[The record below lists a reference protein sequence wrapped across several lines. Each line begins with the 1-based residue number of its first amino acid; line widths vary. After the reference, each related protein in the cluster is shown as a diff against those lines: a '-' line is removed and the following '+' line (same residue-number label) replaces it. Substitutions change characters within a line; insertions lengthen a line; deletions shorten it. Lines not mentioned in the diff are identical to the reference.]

1 VKAVFGLGNPGLAYV
16 LTRHNVGFEV
26 IDLYRKVHR
35 LRRKGRIES
44 SALVY
49 STGGLLLVKPMGF
62 MNESGTAVRG
72 VLSKH
77 SVSPADALIVHDDLD
92 LPLGRM
98 KLLGAGG
105 PGTHKGVSS
114 VLSALGT
121 EEVPRLKIG
130 IEIDERGEAGIDFVL
145 DRFSPAERERVLPA
159 LECAVE
165 AIDLFR
171 TTDIHAVM
179 TRYNRREGAL
189 AEG

>member
-1 VKAVFGLGNPGLAYV
+1 MKAVFGLGNPGRAYA

-49 STGGLLLVKPMGF
+49 STGDLLLVKPMTF
-62 MNESGTAVRG
+62 MNDSGTAVRG

-92 LPLGRM
+92 LPLGRI
-98 KLLGAGG
+98 KVLGSGG

-114 VLSALGT
+114 VLSALET
-121 EEVPRLKIG
+121 EAVPRLKIG
-130 IEIDERGEAGIDFVL
+130 IEIEERAKAGIDFVL
-145 DRFSPAERERVLPA
+145 DRFSPAEWERVLPA
-159 LECAVE
+159 LESAVE

-171 TTDIHAVM
+171 TTDIDVVM
-179 TRYNRREGAL
+179 TRFNRRHVSL